1 LRKLNLAE
9 NELKL
14 PVCVSCWT
22 THSNVAGIGIQGQ
35 SGHSLQL
42 AAQLQ
47 AIYPVVLV
55 EDDLEEGEDL
65 EEDET
70 RMMMN
75 WMLLQPIEAS
85 HL

>member
-1 LRKLNLAE
+1 LAE

-14 PVCVSCWT
+14 PVCVLLDNFITLQELNSRT
-22 THSNVAGIGIQGQ
+22 IR
-35 SGHSLQL
+35 HSLQL

-47 AIYPVVLV
+47 AMYPVVLV
-55 EDDLEEGEDL
+55 EDDLEEGEDM

-75 WMLLQPIEAS
+75 
-85 HL
+85 

>member
-14 PVCVSCWT
+14 PVCVLVGQL
-22 THSNVAGIGIQGQ
+22 HSNVAGIGIQGQ
-35 SGHSLQL
+35 SRHSLQL
-42 AAQLQ
+42 AVQLQ

-65 EEDET
+65 KKKTTT
-70 RMMMN
+70 RTMMMMN
-75 WMLLQPIEAS
+75 
-85 HL
+85 